1 MPVVVLLYYA
11 LSSYLLRG
19 YQVAV
24 NMTWVL
30 FKLSNVEA
38 LEQVHTPVFGRFVRW
53 SAHERSR
60 YVQRDGRV
68 STWFERFQIGQCNL
82 ADYLAAVRHYID
94 LMGS

>member
-1 MPVVVLLYYA
+1 MLCSIQLFA
-11 LSSYLLRG
+11 SMLSSRCKHDMGTLWLLN
-19 YQVAV
+19 AE
-24 NMTWVL
+24 T
-30 FKLSNVEA
+30 
-38 LEQVHTPVFGRFVRW
+38 LERVHTPVFGRFVRC